1 MSAAPTL
8 APDAAMALGI
18 ASTAMPFA
26 RTPEDEVERWLRV
39 LLLHGRVGTAL
50 RALGVSEVPRD
61 GGEGSAGTHPPG
73 SGEPRDPVALVTE
86 HALRIAGKRHAQAL
100 ATTDVLLAVIHV
112 YGENFDRVLR
122 AHGAECEELLEFLGV
137 EDSAIGD

>member
-1 MSAAPTL
+1 VSSPSIL

-39 LLLHGRVGTAL
+39 LRLHGRAGTAL
-50 RALGVSEVPRD
+50 RELGVSEVALD
-61 GGEGSAGTHPPG
+61 GAESPAAERSKAA

-86 HALRIAGKRHAQAL
+86 HALRIAEGRRAGAL
-100 ATTDVLLAVIHV
+100 ATTDVLLAVMDV
-112 YGENFDRVLR
+112 YGEDFDRVLR
-122 AHGAECEELLEFLGV
+122 VHGAEREQLV
-137 EDSAIGD
+137 ERLSKD